1 MISNLYGRII
11 RINSNDFKHFHLII
25 YVFIQVVSLPTT
37 NILPR
42 LRQEFL
48 QLTLGKRTKSVGR
61 YVRARTTV
69 KAMATTV

>member
-1 MISNLYGRII
+1 M
-11 RINSNDFKHFHLII
+11 I